1 MSDSTPYQLRFP
13 PVDGLTVRGG
23 FDGGAMSS
31 DFGPMILRGVDHH
44 IGLTRHLAAAFDD

>member
-1 MSDSTPYQLRFP
+1 MSDSTPYQLSFP

-31 DFGPMILRGVDHH
+31 DFGRVDLHFHH
-44 IGLTRHLAAAFDD
+44 TDL